1 VSLHDASG
9 IVPQKVWDL
18 PTRIGH
24 WLLPI
29 LVGVSWATAEWGL
42 MDWHRRSGYAIL
54 TVVLFRVYWGFLG
67 GSTARFSDFVRGPAA
82 VLAYARGLR
91 AHAGHTPAIGH
102 NPMGGWSVLAL
113 LALLL
118 VQTGTGLFAVDTDG
132 LESGP
137 LSYLISFR
145 SGRTLSEIHEISFN
159 LLLGLVVLHVAA
171 VAYYTLIRR
180 EALIPAML
188 SGRKSLPPDA
198 TQGLRFVSVWRA
210 LVGLFIAVGV
220 VLLIARGLR
229 F

>member
-1 VSLHDASG
+1 VPSG
-9 IVPQKVWDL
+9 EAAHSVPQRVWDL
-18 PTRIGH
+18 PIRVGH

-54 TVVLFRVYWGFLG
+54 TVALFRVYWGFLG
-67 GSTARFSDFVRGPAA
+67 SSTARFSGFVRGPVA

-91 AHAGHTPAIGH
+91 DRAGHAPVIGH

-180 EALIPAML
+180 EALIAVML
-188 SGRKSLPPDA
+188 SGRKSLPSGA
-198 TQGLRFVSVWRA
+198 TQGLRFVSPWRA
-210 LVGLFIAVGV
+210 LVGIVIAASV

>member
-1 VSLHDASG
+1 M
-9 IVPQKVWDL
+9 
-18 PTRIGH
+18 PTRLGH
-24 WLLPI
+24 WLLPL

-42 MDWHRRSGYAIL
+42 LDWHRRSGYAIL
-54 TVVLFRVYWGFLG
+54 TVVLFRVFWGFF
-67 GSTARFSDFVRGPAA
+67 GSTTARFSDFVRRPSV
-82 VLAYARGLR
+82 VLSYARSLR
-91 AHAGHTPAIGH
+91 ERAGHALVIGH

-113 LALLL
+113 LTVLL
-118 VQTGTGLFAVDTDG
+118 VQTITGLFSVDTDG

-145 SGRTLSEIHEISFN
+145 SGRLLAEIHEISFN
-159 LLLGLVVLHVAA
+159 VLIGLVLLHLAA

-188 SGRKSLPPDA
+188 NGRKSLPPDA
-198 TQGLRFVSVWRA
+198 TQGLRFASPWRA
-210 LVGLFIAVGV
+210 LVGIIIAVLV